1 MTNYFKVYLT
11 SKNGRQCVV
20 AKNKIG
26 VINVLNNA
34 NKEGYM
40 SYLIIKR
47 IKLSTDVPIARG
59 TFSKECKV
67 IYVDG
72 LDTDWR
78 VVGANVVNW
87 DKYQDAQKSKKGEDR

>member
-11 SKNGRQCVV
+11 SKNGRQKVI
-20 AKNKIG
+20 AKNKAE
-26 VINVLNNA
+26 VIKILNQA
-34 NKEGYM
+34 KKEGYM

-47 IKLSTDVPIARG
+47 IKDTDVPIARG
-59 TFSKECKV
+59 NLYKECKV
-67 IYVDG
+67 KYVDG

-87 DKYQDAQKSKKGEDR
+87 DKYKKAKEGEER

>member
-1 MTNYFKVYLT
+1 MTNYFKVYLRST
-11 SKNGRQCVV
+11 KGTTKYVLKKKSE
-20 AKNKIG
+20 
-26 VINVLNNA
+26 VIDLIQKA
-34 NKEGYM
+34 NKAGYL

-47 IKLSTDVPIARG
+47 IKPSTDVPIARG
-59 TFSKECKV
+59 DFDKECKV

-87 DKYQDAQKSKKGEDR
+87 DKYKKAKEDEER

>member
-11 SKNGRQCVV
+11 STKGRQCVV
-20 AKNKIG
+20 AKNKAE
-26 VINVLNNA
+26 VIKILNQA
-34 NKEGYM
+34 NKEGFM

-47 IKLSTDVPIARG
+47 IKPSTDVPIARG
-59 TFSKECKV
+59 NFNKECKV
-67 IYVDG
+67 VYVDG

-87 DKYQDAQKSKKGEDR
+87 DKYKKAKEGEER

>member
-11 SKNGRQCVV
+11 STKGRQCVV
-20 AKNKIG
+20 ARNKAG

-34 NKEGYM
+34 NKEGFI

-47 IKLSTDVPIARG
+47 IKDTDIPIARG
-59 TFSKECKV
+59 NFSKECKV
-67 IYVDG
+67 TYVDG

-78 VVGANVVNW
+78 IVGANVVDW
-87 DKYQDAQKSKKGEDR
+87 DKYKKAKEGEER

>member
-11 SKNGRQCVV
+11 SKNGRQCVT
-20 AKNKIG
+20 ARNKAG

-34 NKEGYM
+34 NKEGFI

-47 IKLSTDVPIARG
+47 IKDTDVPIARG

-67 IYVDG
+67 TYVDG

-78 VVGANVVNW
+78 IVGANVVDWN
-87 DKYQDAQKSKKGEDR
+87 KYKKAKGDEEEER

>member
-11 SKNGRQCVV
+11 SKKGRQKVI
-20 AKNKIG
+20 AKNKAE
-26 VINVLNNA
+26 VIKILNQA
-34 NKEGYM
+34 NKEGFM

-47 IKLSTDVPIARG
+47 IKPNTDVPIARG
-59 TFSKECKV
+59 DFSKECKV
-67 IYVDG
+67 TYVDG

-87 DKYQDAQKSKKGEDR
+87 DKYKKAKEDEER

>member
-11 SKNGRQCVV
+11 SKNGRIKVI
-20 AKNKIG
+20 AKNKAE
-26 VINVLNNA
+26 VIKILNQA
-34 NKEGYM
+34 NKEGFM

-47 IKLSTDVPIARG
+47 IKPSTDVPIGRG
-59 TFSKECKV
+59 NFSKECKV

-78 VVGANVVNW
+78 IVGANVVNYS
-87 DKYQDAQKSKKGEDR
+87 KYKENEEEER

>member
-11 SKNGRQCVV
+11 SKKSRQCVI
-20 AKNKIG
+20 AKNKVE
-26 VINVLNNA
+26 VINILNQA
-34 NKEGYM
+34 NKEGFM

-47 IKLSTDVPIARG
+47 IKPNTDVPIARG
-59 TFSKECKV
+59 DFSKECKV
-67 IYVDG
+67 VYVDG

-87 DKYQDAQKSKKGEDR
+87 DKYKKAKEGEER

>member
-11 SKNGRQCVV
+11 SKKSRQCVI
-20 AKNKIG
+20 AKNKAQ
-26 VINVLNNA
+26 VINILNQA

-47 IKLSTDVPIARG
+47 IKPSTDVPIARG
-59 TFSKECKV
+59 SFSKECKV
-67 IYVDG
+67 VYVDG
-72 LDTDWR
+72 LDIDWR

-87 DKYQDAQKSKKGEDR
+87 DKYKKAKEDEER

>member
-1 MTNYFKVYLT
+1 MTNYFKVYLRST
-11 SKNGRQCVV
+11 ESRLCVV
-20 AKNKIG
+20 AKNKAG

-34 NKEGYM
+34 NKEGFM

-47 IKLSTDVPIARG
+47 IKDTDVPIARG
-59 TFSKECKV
+59 NFNKECKV
-67 IYVDG
+67 TYVDG

-87 DKYQDAQKSKKGEDR
+87 DKYKKAKEGEER